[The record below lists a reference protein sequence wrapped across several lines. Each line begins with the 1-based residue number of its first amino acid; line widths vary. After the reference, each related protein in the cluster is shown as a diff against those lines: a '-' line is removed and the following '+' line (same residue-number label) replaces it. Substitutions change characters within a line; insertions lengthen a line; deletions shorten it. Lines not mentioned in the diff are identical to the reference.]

1 MNTIEHMLPQQRP
14 EPNET
19 LLHKGQRADVYL
31 GRATLGDIRSINQS
45 KRREQD
51 LLPQDLLPPLTIT
64 ENEHLV
70 KKGDSL
76 GRIAQEHLGH
86 HASAR
91 EIYALVKKLA
101 ELNNLQNPDQLRPG
115 QILQFSQVDSK
126 PRLQV
131 EPPVVK
137 PPQSGDNPVWSG
149 DKSAQPESTAAVQ
162 SPADKPAYPVAA
174 ATAKPKEE
182 AGISGF
188 FHAVGA
194 VMADV
199 GKGCVD
205 EITHHPLQVLENV
218 AVGAGVAVAAALAA
232 PEIVVAGAV
241 AGIAVGGYELLNHGG
256 QWINAA
262 EVVAHAQGH
271 SQAEVQAAHDQ
282 LHGVGEG
289 LADLAAGALGGGAG
303 TIGVKIGQ
311 KVIGDEVATA
321 ISGAG
326 RFLGLG
332 EKAEAVAG
340 KGSAAERPIMEK
352 QALEAPVVDSPH
364 EMVRRYSVAGRDYGL
379 SKANPDDVWFYG
391 KCIDSVRDIGPVKIH
406 VSVSGPEDLARVQRV
421 LIPFLNDDAEV
432 GNLAAAWKTFD
443 PNQGFGRGVDKFTP
457 APLGQR
463 SKGFTIYARNS
474 ADAQRLQVLIDRQ
487 LTAKGLALAEAIP
500 SGNVDII
507 AGSSKRVG
515 TVRDWFAATRGDGG
529 LGVKLDDGLAE
540 RMEAEAGQSRLS
552 VRQLKQV
559 ERQVGLEPGS
569 LAYDRNGHLM
579 LELHNIEERPRN
591 GRLYADE
598 SRAGKIFGHLTDR
611 PAIYALA
618 RQFGF
623 DPAQFA

>member
-1 MNTIEHMLPQQRP
+1 MNTIEMLPQKRP
-14 EPNET
+14 EPAET
-19 LLHKGQRADVYL
+19 LLHDRQRADVYL
-31 GRATLGDIRSINQS
+31 GRATLSDIRSLNQIQ
-45 KRREQD
+45 RPQ
-51 LLPQDLLPPLTIT
+51 QDLLPPLTIT

-86 HASAR
+86 HASGR
-91 EIYALVKKLA
+91 EIYALVKKMA
-101 ELNNLQNPDQLRPG
+101 ELNHLQNPDQLRPG

-126 PRLQV
+126 PRLLV
-131 EPPVVK
+131 EPPVDK
-137 PPQSGDNPVWSG
+137 PAQSG
-149 DKSAQPESTAAVQ
+149 DKSAQPENATVVQ
-162 SPADKPAYPVAA
+162 SPADKPASPVAA
-174 ATAKPKEE
+174 ATDKPKEE

-188 FHAVGA
+188 LHGVAA
-194 VMADV
+194 VMADL

-205 EITHHPLQVLENV
+205 EITHHPLQALENV

-232 PEIVVAGAV
+232 PEIVVAGTV
-241 AGIAVGGYELLNHGG
+241 AGIALGGYELLKHGG
-256 QWINAA
+256 DWINAA

-271 SQAEVQAAHDQ
+271 SQAEVQAAHAQ

-289 LADLAAGALGGGAG
+289 LADLTAGALGGGVG

-311 KVIGDEVATA
+311 RVIAEEIGTA

-332 EKAEAVAG
+332 ERAEAVAG
-340 KGSAAERPIMEK
+340 KGSAAQRAITEK
-352 QALEAPVVDSPH
+352 QALEAQVCVDSPH

-391 KCIDSVRDIGPVKIH
+391 KSIARVNDIGPVKIH

-421 LIPFLNDDAEV
+421 LIPFLNDDAEA
-432 GNLAAAWKTFD
+432 GRLTAAWKTFD
-443 PNQGFGRGVDKFTP
+443 PNQVGHGVDRFTP

-463 SKGFTIYARNS
+463 SKGFTIYARNN
-474 ADAQRLQVLIDRQ
+474 ADAQRLQVVIDRE
-487 LTAKGLALAEAIP
+487 LTAKGLVVAEP
-500 SGNVDII
+500 MPTGNVDII
-507 AGSSKRVG
+507 SGSSNRVG
-515 TVRDWFAATRGDGG
+515 TVRDWFPATRGDNG
-529 LGVKLDDGLAE
+529 LGVRLDDGLAE
-540 RMEAEAGQSRLS
+540 RMEAAAGPGRLS

-579 LELHNIEERPRN
+579 LKLHNIEERPRN

-598 SRAGKIFGHLTDR
+598 ARAGKVFGHLTDR

-618 RQFGF
+618 RQFDL